1 MAEFASKGV
10 AGAGLGLGIA
20 GTALGLLNGNGGLG
34 GLLGGGCNNELS
46 RLQAENAMLK
56 SENYAD
62 GVGKTT
68 YQQSL
73 ADNKALRD
81 EVYAFITPLS
91 NEAADNRVNIARME
105 EKIKCIEKEA
115 YLRGQLTDAKINEVA
130 MTCNNGLTALSGTV
144 NCIQQ
149 TLAGIVKTIVPASA
163 ICPAPMPQYNSWTA
177 PTSTT
182 TTTTTP
188 AA

>member
-1 MAEFASKGV
+1 MADFASKGV

-20 GTALGLLNGNGGLG
+20 GTALGLLNGNGCGLG

-62 GVGKTT
+62 GVGKAT

-73 ADNKALRD
+73 ADNKSLRD
-81 EVYAFITPLS
+81 ELYAFITPLS
-91 NEAADNRVNIARME
+91 NEAADNRVNIARIE
-105 EKIKCIEKEA
+105 EQIKCIQKEA
-115 YLRGQLTDAKINEVA
+115 CLRGQLTDAKINEVA
-130 MTCNNGLTALSGTV
+130 LTCNNGLTALTGTV

-149 TLAGIVKTIVPASA
+149 TLSGIVKTIVPASA

-177 PTSTT
+177 PTTP